1 MEEEPREQEIRLNP
15 EMIVVRAGGA
25 VESVNGQTGD
35 VVLTTSDLENT
46 SGYQTGSEV
55 ESAISSA
62 VAVEQ
67 EGREQADATITASV
81 TAVANDLA
89 TEVTNRQNADAT
101 IQTSVDALMQGLTTE
116 TSNRAAADTQLQSNI
131 TAVQNS
137 VTAEATA
144 RANADTALQGQI
156 DALTA
161 SSDVKD
167 IVGTHAALENYD
179 TSTLGNNDIIKV
191 LQDETQGGATT
202 YYRWNASTQSFSLIG
217 EEGPYYTKSQT
228 DTLLDG
234 KQGTLTAGTNITIS
248 GSTISATDTTYSA
261 GNGLDLTGTT
271 FSADTA
277 VLATKNDLLGK
288 QNTLTAGAN
297 IQISA
302 NTISATDT
310 TYTAGTGLDLT
321 GTEFSIDST
330 VALKSEL
337 GLVTLSYG
345 NSTWQDFISAYNA
358 NKIVYCRASSN
369 SDPGAG
375 SQTRMAF
382 MAYINNPTT
391 PTEVEFQYVRSV
403 SNKTASQQMDQ
414 VFVYKLTSS
423 GGGTWTVTTRNM
435 TSTIAAGTNMTSSY
449 ANGTLTLESRL
460 YDTTGQNTNGGVT
473 QKLFTDT
480 VGDIETALNIINNG
494 GGA

>member
-1 MEEEPREQEIRLNP
+1 MEEEPREQEILLQP
-15 EMIVVRAGGA
+15 ELITVRAGGA

-67 EGREQADATITASV
+67 EAREQADATITASV

-101 IQTSVDALMQGLTTE
+101 IQTSVDALMQGLATE
-116 TSNRAAADTQLQSNI
+116 TSDRAAADTQLQSNI

-202 YYRWNASTQSFSLIG
+202 YYRWNSSTQSFSLIG

-261 GNGLDLTGTT
+261 GNGLDLTGT
-271 FSADTA
+271 
-277 VLATKNDLLGK
+277 
-288 QNTLTAGAN
+288 
-297 IQISA
+297 
-302 NTISATDT
+302 
-310 TYTAGTGLDLT
+310 
-321 GTEFSIDST
+321 EFSIDST

-369 SDPGAG
+369 SDPGTG